1 MVIAFHDHQT
11 ISPGLV
17 PNILEKDVRLTRQQ
31 AADIL

>member
-1 MVIAFHDHQT
+1 MVIAFDDRQT

-17 PNILEKDVRLTRQQ
+17 RNILEKDVRLTRQQ